1 MKNILLL
8 FCRESRKYNLKKIA
22 THLGLSIRKYKEL
35 ETGKILLTKEQARQ
49 LGKLFKVNGDY
60 FYDAALQLE
69 LLLTQREMIISLKER
84 NKRLEEQLKKQN
96 GKGHIDRQRK

>member
-1 MKNILLL
+1 MKNILMIY
-8 FCRESRKYNLKKIA
+8 CRQAFNHSLKKIA